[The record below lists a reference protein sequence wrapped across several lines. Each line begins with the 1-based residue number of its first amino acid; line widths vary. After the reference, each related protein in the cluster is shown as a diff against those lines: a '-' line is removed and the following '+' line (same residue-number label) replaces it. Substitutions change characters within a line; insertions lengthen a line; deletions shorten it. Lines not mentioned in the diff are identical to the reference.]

1 MEGFLAGV
9 SMEKPASSTTTTTNK
24 IMSNRPK
31 KAKIDV
37 TKIVK
42 EYLFKANSGA
52 VYLDVVMWPS
62 DGKYG
67 DDHMIVQEIPRE
79 KREAGE
85 KGAIL
90 GNATLNDEEQAPK
103 QEQTSNADTGED
115 ADDIPF

>member
-1 MEGFLAGV
+1 
-9 SMEKPASSTTTTTNK
+9 
-24 IMSNRPK
+24 MSNRPK

-67 DDHMIVQEIPRE
+67 DDHMIVQDIPRE

-90 GNATLNDEEQAPK
+90 GNATLNDEEPAPK
-103 QEQTSNADTGED
+103 QEQSSSPTPEDDTSE
-115 ADDIPF
+115 IPF